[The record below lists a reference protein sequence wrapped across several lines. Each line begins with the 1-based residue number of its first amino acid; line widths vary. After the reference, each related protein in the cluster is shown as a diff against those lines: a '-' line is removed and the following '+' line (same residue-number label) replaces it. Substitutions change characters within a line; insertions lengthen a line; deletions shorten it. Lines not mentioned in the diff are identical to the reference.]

1 MSVKTIKRR
10 AMRRIHAGFQR
21 RLEQEVRRTFE
32 LVRFSMDVFG
42 GLEPAQQWLR
52 TPHPELDVVSPGDC
66 AKSEIG
72 LARVRGILAGLK
84 YGGVV

>member
-32 LVRFSMDVFG
+32 LERFSMDVFG
-42 GLEPAQQWLR
+42 GLAPARQRLS
-52 TPHPELDVVSPGDC
+52 TTHPALDGVSPGDC

-72 LARVRGILAGLK
+72 LERVRGMLAGLK

>member
-1 MSVKTIKRR
+1 M
-10 AMRRIHAGFQR
+10 HARFQR
-21 RLEQEVRRTFE
+21 RLEQEVRRTFKLE
-32 LVRFSMDVFG
+32 RFSMDVFG
-42 GLEPAQQWLR
+42 GLEPARQWLS
-52 TPHPELDVVSPGDC
+52 TPHPALDGVSPGDS